1 MELPPDLTRYAV
13 WAGVIAIGAILAIAD
28 RRWVAHPLFGA
39 LLVAGVCGG
48 FIITSVSPFSFGG
61 GSHYMEGVI
70 ISAGSA
76 LALAGY
82 VFALGCEFACRR
94 FSGRGR
100 TTGL

>member
-1 MELPPDLTRYAV
+1 MAV
-13 WAGVIAIGAILAIAD
+13 D
-28 RRWVAHPLFGA
+28 RRWIGHPLLGV

-48 FIITSVSPFSFGG
+48 LIITSVSPFSFGG
-61 GSHYMEGVI
+61 GSRYMEGVI

-94 FSGRGR
+94 FTRDR
-100 TTGL
+100 NPHL